1 MIVAVRLA
9 SEWKEDKNMRSKDL
23 LSFVFIFSNSIL
35 MKSLEIVLSLVLNHF
50 LFRDWLVGNKN
61 NI

>member
-1 MIVAVRLA
+1 
-9 SEWKEDKNMRSKDL
+9 MRSKDL
-23 LSFVFIFSNSIL
+23 LSFVFMFSNSIL
-35 MKSLEIVLSLVLNHF
+35 MKSLEIVLSLVLNHL

>member
-1 MIVAVRLA
+1 
-9 SEWKEDKNMRSKDL
+9 MRSKDL